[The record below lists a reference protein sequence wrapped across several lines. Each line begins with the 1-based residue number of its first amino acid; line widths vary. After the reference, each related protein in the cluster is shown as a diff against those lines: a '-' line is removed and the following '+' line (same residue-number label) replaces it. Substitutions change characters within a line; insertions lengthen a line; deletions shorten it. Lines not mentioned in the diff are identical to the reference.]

1 MEQLIESMKVVHATN
16 FAFYLKMHFFHW
28 NVTGPNFPQY
38 HEFFGDLY
46 EEVHGAVDDIA
57 EHIRAIEGFAPGSF
71 QRFMDLSTIQDQVE
85 VVSAQEMFNIALSDN
100 NKVIEVLKA
109 AYKLADAFNEL
120 GLANFLQDR
129 MDIHKKHGWMLRSTT
144 PVASLG
150 VAMGMANE
158 SESKT

>member
-1 MEQLIESMKVVHATN
+1 MEQLIESMKVLHATN

-28 NVTGPNFPQY
+28 NVTGPKFPQY